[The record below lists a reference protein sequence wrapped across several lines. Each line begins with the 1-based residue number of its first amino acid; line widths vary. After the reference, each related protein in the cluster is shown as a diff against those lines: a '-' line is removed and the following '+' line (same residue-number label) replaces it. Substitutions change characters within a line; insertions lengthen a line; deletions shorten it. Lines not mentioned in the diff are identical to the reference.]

1 MENMKI
7 PIALVAAMAVQLAAG
22 VWWVSQQALIIS
34 DLEGTVAQMSSRMAI
49 EDQVNLRR
57 DVASNAEHLRD
68 LKSDVADELDDVW
81 EDVDDL
87 WEEVNAMASHM
98 MRIVE
103 LQQRMALLENTLELT
118 GRLDGKDGME

>member
-7 PIALVAAMAVQLAAG
+7 PIALVAAMAAQLAAG

-49 EDQVNLRR
+49 EDQVNLKR
-57 DVASNAEHLRD
+57 DVIVNAEHIGN
-68 LKSDVADELDDVW
+68 LKADVVDELDDLW

-87 WEEVNAMASHM
+87 WAEANAMAAHM
-98 MRIVE
+98 TSIMQ
-103 LQQRMALLENTLELT
+103 LQQRIAVIENTLRFT
-118 GRLDGKDGME
+118 DKFNGKDGM